1 MSEKIELDLLKVL
14 SPRRKPQILFHY
26 TSAEGL
32 IGILKARAIWATSIR
47 FLNDSTEYRLAISL
61 ARQFIE
67 EHSKKVRGKF
77 DTALYA
83 VLSERLTLEVEEV
96 YVSSFTENPDQ
107 LSQWRAYCPATG
119 GYAIGFWSKSLMDV
133 PDPPTHRFLARCVYE
148 SHLHQELVRTLVKD
162 VVSIAEESLSDGMSQ
177 DRVFREAYK
186 RLGRLL
192 PLLAPALKDPSFA
205 EEQEW
210 RLVCLSASFEND
222 TPQFRQGRSMLVP
235 YYMHRFP
242 KNVTV
247 PIEDLVIG
255 PTPHPRLALDA
266 TRSLLS
272 AYELSSSNVRSSV
285 IPYRNW

>member
-32 IGILKARAIWATSIR
+32 IGILKARALWATSIR
-47 FLNDSTEYRLAISL
+47 FLNDSTEYSLAINL
-61 ARQFIE
+61 AREFIE
-67 EHSKKVRGKF
+67 ERSKKARGKF
-77 DTALYA
+77 DTALYT

-107 LSQWRAYCPATG
+107 LSQWRAYCPPTG
-119 GYAIGFWSKSLMDV
+119 GYAIGFQSKFLVDV
-133 PDPPTHRFLARCVYE
+133 PGPPTHRFLARCIYE
-148 SHLHQELVRTLVKD
+148 SHVHQGLVQTLVKD
-162 VVSIAEESLSDGMSQ
+162 VVSTAEESLHDGMSQ

-186 RLGRLL
+186 RLGRIL

-210 RLVCLSASFEND
+210 RLVCLPASFEND

-235 YYMHRFP
+235 YYTHRFP
-242 KNVTV
+242 KKAPV
-247 PIEDLVIG
+247 PIEELVIG
-255 PTPHPRLALDA
+255 PTPHPTLARDA

-272 AYELSSSNVRSSV
+272 AYELPSSKVRSSR

>member
-1 MSEKIELDLLKVL
+1 MSEKMELDLLKVL
-14 SPRRKPQILFHY
+14 SPRHKPQVLFHY

-32 IGILKARAIWATSIR
+32 IGILRARAIWATSIR
-47 FLNDSTEYRLAISL
+47 FLNDSTEYSL
-61 ARQFIE
+61 AFGLAREFIE
-67 EHSKKVRGKF
+67 ERSKKARGKF
-77 DTALYA
+77 YSALYA

-119 GYAIGFWSKSLMDV
+119 GYAIGFRRKLLVDV
-133 PDPPTHRFLARCVYE
+133 PAPPIRRFLVRCIYE
-148 SHLHQELVRTLVKD
+148 SDVHEELVQKLVKS
-162 VVSIAEESLSDGMSQ
+162 VVSTAEEGLHEMSQ

-192 PLLAPALKDPSFA
+192 PMLAPALKDPSFA
-205 EEQEW
+205 EEREW
-210 RLVCLSASFEND
+210 RLVCLPASFEND

-235 YYMHRFP
+235 YYTHSFR
-242 KNVTV
+242 KNAPV
-247 PIEDLVIG
+247 PIEELVIG
-255 PTPHPRLALDA
+255 PTPHPALAHDG

-272 AYELSSSNVRSSV
+272 AYQLPSSNLRSSQ